1 MNATTTSILF
11 AASALA
17 GFLTSCHTCK
27 SVDRH
32 DIVTTDV
39 LSSIHS
45 DSVRILQ
52 NRVDSVTVRDSLVT
66 FVKGDTIFVD
76 RWHWRDRI
84 LRETDRQKVT
94 CADTVWRERLRN
106 VTKTRVRH
114 IEKKL
119 SWWQRFRL
127 GAFWWLAG
135 CLIVSVIVG
144 RRRKL
149 HR

>member
-1 MNATTTSILF
+1 MNATSTSILF
-11 AASALA
+11 AASTLA

-27 SVDRH
+27 SVDRQ

-39 LSSIHS
+39 LSSTHS

-52 NRVDSVTVRDSLVT
+52 SRVDSVTVRDSVVML
-66 FVKGDTIFVD
+66 VKGDTIFLD

-84 LRETDRQKVT
+84 LRETNRQKEMRT
-94 CADTVWRERLRN
+94 DTVWSERLRN

-119 SWWQRFRL
+119 TWWQRFRL

-135 CLIVSVIVG
+135 CLILSVIVG
-144 RRRKL
+144 GRRKL
-149 HR
+149 YR